1 MVNKTKKA
9 IKKDNTKSFFTN
21 TYRSFI
27 DNKININELKKR
39 LDSKNIILPSE
50 FYLLSKPEQ
59 KRYYRYQSTI
69 VHLTKKFES
78 EEQEIVFNSN
88 YFYWLATQATKS
100 ISVTNE
106 LISYL
111 HDLKEVNLIFLGMQQ
126 IKVKNT
132 RLRLNEK
139 MMEYIKKKKIH
150 NLYELTIDLI
160 GSPHFSSDEKNLA
173 DKLIVFLKAENS
185 LGFDLN
191 DAINKFFFL
200 MENLLHVLPKK
211 EVNTLK
217 IKFLVLNKDH
227 LRKRDYYDLHKSA
240 RGILRDYQFRGVF
253 TTGALSKLKSHLKD
267 NPYLIDGMYPNG
279 YMALY
284 YAFIADSEVK

>member
-1 MVNKTKKA
+1 MVNKINKS
-9 IKKDNTKSFFTN
+9 IKKDNMKSFFTN
-21 TYRSFI
+21 TYRLFV
-27 DNKININELKKR
+27 DNKINIDELKKR

-59 KRYYRYQSTI
+59 KRYFRYQSTI
-69 VHLTKKFES
+69 VHLAKKFEN
-78 EEQEIVFNSN
+78 EEQEVFFNSN
-88 YFYWLATQATKS
+88 YFYWIAKQAAKS
-100 ISVTNE
+100 IKATNE

-132 RLRLNEK
+132 KLRLNEK

-150 NLYELTIDLI
+150 NLYDLMIDLI
-160 GSPHFSSDEKNLA
+160 GSPHFLADEKELR
-173 DKLIVFLKAENS
+173 DKLIDFLKAENS

-191 DAINKFFFL
+191 DATNKFFFL

-217 IKFLVLNKDH
+217 VKFLVLSKDH
-227 LRKRDYYDLHKSA
+227 LRKSDYYDLHKSP
-240 RGILRDYQFRGVF
+240 RKILKNYQDRGVF
-253 TTGALSKLKSHLKD
+253 TTGALSKLKRHLKD
-267 NPYLIDGMYPNG
+267 NPYLVDGMYPNG